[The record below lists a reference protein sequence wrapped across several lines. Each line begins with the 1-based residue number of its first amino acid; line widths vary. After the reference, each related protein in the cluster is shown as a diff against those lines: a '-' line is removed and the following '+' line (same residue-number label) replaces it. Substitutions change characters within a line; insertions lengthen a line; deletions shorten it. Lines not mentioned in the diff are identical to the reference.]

1 MSMAGSN
8 RAGAE
13 TIMRITLYDGKF
25 ARDHY
30 EVPTEVATQIYDAM
44 AQSGRDWG
52 DPEMMAVFTG
62 WVDRYSREKVPGYG
76 QTVAINYP
84 TAGYL
89 PSSFQV
95 FDTLNIAVMGRWR
108 TGWDSAV
115 FASRSHFADMKYMF
129 NVVSDI
135 DGYFDADDPFDL
147 EDDVLPDFDDEDFDD
162 LSGREK
168 MLNIMR
174 GLIHKLKASCLIG
187 SNWVILYSGERLLH
201 VLYACEDRLAKDPY
215 LVDELLSSRKYAPL
229 YAQAVTESVQDLR
242 RLSLAILGASE
253 GRELVTAFL
262 QRGAQFFADLPKGE
276 QNTVLGPPPDTKD
289 ATELT
294 IIWQEFLTCRPR
306 YG

>member
-1 MSMAGSN
+1 
-8 RAGAE
+8 
-13 TIMRITLYDGKF
+13 MRITLYDGKF

-30 EVPTEVATQIYDAM
+30 EVPAEVAVQMYNAM
-44 AQSGRDWG
+44 AENGRDWG
-52 DPEMMAVFTG
+52 DPEMMTVFTG
-62 WVDRYSREKVPGYG
+62 WVDKYSRENVPGYG

-135 DGYFDADDPFDL
+135 DGYFDADDPFEL
-147 EDDVLPDFDDEDFDD
+147 EDDVLPDFDDEEFDD

-187 SNWVILYSGERLLH
+187 SNWVIIYSGDRLLH

-215 LVDELLSSRKYAPL
+215 LVDELLSSQKYTPL
-229 YAQAVTESVQDLR
+229 YAQAVTEFVQDMR
-242 RLSLAILGASE
+242 RLSLAILGASKE
-253 GRELVTAFL
+253 GRELVTAFYK
-262 QRGAQFFADLPKGE
+262 GGKAQFFADLPKGE
-276 QNTVLGPPPDTKD
+276 GNTIFGPPPDSKD
-289 ATELT
+289 AAQLT
-294 IIWQEFLTCRPR
+294 IIWQEFLNLPIPVQDD
-306 YG
+306 GGF